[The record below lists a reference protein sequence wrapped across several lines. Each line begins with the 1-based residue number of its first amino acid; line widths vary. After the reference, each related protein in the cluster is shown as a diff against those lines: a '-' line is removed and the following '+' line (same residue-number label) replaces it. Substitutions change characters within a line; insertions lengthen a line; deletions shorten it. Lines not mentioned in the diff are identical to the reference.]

1 MKRLRKWIIW
11 GILGAAFYFVLSYH
25 FIFINSSVKMLKKI
39 ELGLNYTFFS
49 AKAKTNDTIMRIDEL
64 REAGIGD
71 LLVEMGRIT
80 EEEKE
85 RLIAKFE

>member
-1 MKRLRKWIIW
+1 MKRIKKWILW

-25 FIFINSSVKMLKKI
+25 FIVINSSVKMLQKI

-49 AKAKTNDTIMRIDEL
+49 TKAKTNETIMRIDEL

-85 RLIAKFE
+85 KLIAKFE